1 MIEATNQPA
10 VNDIILA
17 HALDKEPAPAAAGPD
32 LADETI
38 REDYIEAAQERV
50 YRARKELQQ
59 VYLIAA
65 ARELRAKHPEIDS
78 FDFSSDGREPRMEA
92 AWDVDGKQIEQDKL
106 EAANHDFCKY
116 RNSELR
122 DADEQGP
129 DLRRRSDRVPARRI
143 AAGQNEGPGRCR
155 ALLCG

>member
-78 FDFSSDGREPRMEA
+78 FDFSSDGREPAWRPPGMSTANRSNRTSSRPRTTTSASTGTPNFETLMSRDPIYVGEA
-92 AWDVDGKQIEQDKL
+92 
-106 EAANHDFCKY
+106 
-116 RNSELR
+116 
-122 DADEQGP
+122 
-129 DLRRRSDRVPARRI
+129 I
-143 AAGQNEGPGRCR
+143 AFRPG
-155 ALLCG
+155 A